1 VMADNAE
8 KYCRRCCSHAHAHTV
23 TCVSTRYQ
31 KEVPPGGCEC
41 CHWPFGSVLR
51 ESLKSDMCCLCTFTS
66 MMLLRFLLIPVCF
79 MFLLPVSVAVAA
91 LHIIPAYCSF
101 FHNIIIKSPRFGPVL
116 KTVFAFGFI
125 FIAALSPA
133 AIMLPVAFTCIALPL
148 SYAPGPVLRAVC
160 VSPLQVCMRS
170 CVRVCVY
177 LRARA
182 RVRCLTCVP
191 PLQLLTEGW
200 KKKQMVYEHYATP
213 GPYYEIKILNLLAAI
228 LSLLICLVLLPVG
241 YLLIALCSAPR
252 ILGALCLWTWS
263 EDGARSECWC
273 LFWPCLTVMS
283 IFAFFAPIANVMLA
297 PIYGIGIAI
306 TDGFMVG
313 WDTPEKICEYP
324 WKRMKEYLDA
334 LNEWLAPKLQSS

>member
-1 VMADNAE
+1 VFD
-8 KYCRRCCSHAHAHTV
+8 RP
-23 TCVSTRYQ
+23 RYQ
-31 KEVPPGGCEC
+31 KEAPPGGCEC
-41 CHWPFGSVLR
+41 CHWPFSNVLR

-66 MMLLRFLLIPVCF
+66 MMLLRVLLIPVCF
-79 MFLLPVSVAVAA
+79 LFLLPVSVTVAA

-125 FIAALSPA
+125 FIAAVSPA

-160 VSPLQVCMRS
+160 VSPLQ
-170 CVRVCVY
+170 
-177 LRARA
+177 
-182 RVRCLTCVP
+182 
-191 PLQLLTEGW
+191 LLTEGW
-200 KKKQMVYEHYATP
+200 KKKQMVYEHYTTP
-213 GPYYEIKILNLLAAI
+213 GPYYEIKILNLLAAL
-228 LSLLICLVLLPVG
+228 LSLILCLVILPVG

-283 IFAFFAPIANVMLA
+283 LFAFFAPVVNVMLA
-297 PIYGIGIAI
+297 PVYGVAIAI

-313 WDTPEKICEYP
+313 WDTPDKICEYP
-324 WKRMKEYLDA
+324 FVRMKEYLDA
-334 LNEWLAPKLQSS
+334 LNEWLAPKLQNS